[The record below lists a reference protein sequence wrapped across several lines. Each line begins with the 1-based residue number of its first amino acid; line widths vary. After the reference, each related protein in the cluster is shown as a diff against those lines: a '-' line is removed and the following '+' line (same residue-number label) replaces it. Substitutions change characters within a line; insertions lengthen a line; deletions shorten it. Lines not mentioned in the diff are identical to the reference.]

1 MVIFDQQRENMARG
15 SAENAFADHFLWGGS
30 RSGYGGA
37 DAAATAADTPTA
49 AVVGNSCIYTEISKP
64 FERSPESADRAQ
76 NNFRDEEIG
85 SRQ

>member
-1 MVIFDQQRENMARG
+1 MARG

-37 DAAATAADTPTA
+37 DAAATAADKPTVT
-49 AVVGNSCIYTEISKP
+49 VVGNSFYTQKTT

-76 NNFRDEEIG
+76 NNYM
-85 SRQ
+85 RQ